1 MYSYEQWK
9 QDRIKLILENFKG
22 YKAGLVVGLDTTLYQ
37 SEGDEQIFTLPTT
50 DNTPLIWS
58 NPVQINEHEIQ
69 IQQLYIP
76 YNDDDK
82 TAIKTARRT
91 LSLLC
96 YMAHG
101 LPIIEKAIHGGG
113 YPGIPVAGDRFRY
126 PSINGYDIK
135 LLMSAVD
142 LHTLTEQDW
151 ITLAYYRLGSNSKS
165 EYHKFLA
172 YLQVI
177 EVSFMN
183 VSKDIN
189 DWLDT
194 HTNNPELAE
203 WLKSLPK
210 SRKISN
216 RLRAET
222 RNLCAHVANDG
233 SGRPGIITDP
243 DDIESVRQVQNDL
256 GTIERLAVERLRS
269 IKAIERL

>member
-1 MYSYEQWK
+1 MYSYNQWK
-9 QDRIKLILENFKG
+9 QDRIKLIAENFKG
-22 YKAGLVVGLDTTLYQ
+22 YRAGLVIALDTTLYQ
-37 SEGDEQIFTLPTT
+37 SEGDEQVFMLPTA

-69 IQQLYIP
+69 IQQMYIP
-76 YNDDDK
+76 YNDDDL

-126 PSINGYDIK
+126 PSINGYDMK

-142 LHTLTEQDW
+142 LSALSEQDW
-151 ITLAYYRLGSNSKS
+151 IALAYYRLGSNANS

-183 VSKDIN
+183 VGKDIN
-189 DWLDT
+189 DWIDAQSDLEEVKT
-194 HTNNPELAE
+194 
-203 WLKSLPK
+203 WLPTIPSG
-210 SRKISN
+210 RKISS
-216 RLRAET
+216 RLRGET
-222 RNLCAHVANDG
+222 RALCAHVANND
-233 SGRPGIITDP
+233 SGQPDVITDP
-243 DDIESVRQVQNDL
+243 DDIESVRQVQHDI
-256 GTIERLAVERLRS
+256 GIIERLAIERLRTV
-269 IKAIERL
+269 KAIERL